1 MHRRIFLALFHIAR
15 SCGIPQALW
24 VVAVF
29 LPCVLSADGISVP
42 PMSAEGFF
50 DIEVSTNIVFNGSRY
65 AVKELSFQFM
75 FDGAASNNV
84 QIAFG
89 RDGDGDGMLSASE
102 TEAVYGWRRG
112 RYFAE
117 GYVSGERFE
126 EPAAAVSVSQTFSVK
141 MRISRNV
148 RARDFNA
155 LSDGAGVLEEVSRT
169 VPDWLYRPEWNLMC
183 ITRRGADV
191 PSEWFSCDVKYGS
204 FWIVVR

>member
-29 LPCVLSADGISVP
+29 LPCVLSADGIVVS

-50 DIEVSTNIVFNGSRY
+50 DIEVSTNIVFSGSRY

-89 RDGDGDGMLSASE
+89 RDGNGDGMLSASE